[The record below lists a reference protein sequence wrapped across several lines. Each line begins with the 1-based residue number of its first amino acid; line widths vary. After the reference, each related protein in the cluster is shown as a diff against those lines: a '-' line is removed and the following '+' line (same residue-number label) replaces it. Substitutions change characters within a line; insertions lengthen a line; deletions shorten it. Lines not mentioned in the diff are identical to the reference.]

1 MLMSLFLQGA
11 WLANKY
17 ADAIQKDTNGQA
29 IQVKCLEDIA
39 CESNRLSLLAP
50 LPYRLITVYIELV
63 YKA

>member
-39 CESNRLSLLAP
+39 
-50 LPYRLITVYIELV
+50 
-63 YKA
+63 